1 MASRRVARARHV
13 ARQLRASVTNRLGA
27 DAFAAECAARGPVPT
42 GAVCLWFAS
51 GPENTYQLTHW
62 LGPLERLAESVPV
75 AIVVA
80 RPDTGRAVLAATS
93 LPVAFAPSS
102 RALETLVHEADVPV
116 VLYVNHVELN
126 FRMLR
131 FASPVHVY
139 LGHGESDKDSSV
151 SNQNRAYD
159 RVFVA
164 GRAAQDRIASHLRGF
179 DVDRLTRTIGSPQL
193 DDDHAGA
200 PDWAPDGSIRVL
212 YAPTWEGDRPRMA
225 YGSVPT
231 HGVALVRALVADPR
245 FRVVYR
251 PHPRAGYNDPAT
263 READAAVRAVL
274 AEHGDRHLVD
284 IGAYGWQW
292 DFCDVCVTD
301 VSSVAYDWLATGK
314 PLLVTRP
321 ADARAFLPDSPL
333 LRTTPTLDAADA
345 PQAADVVGAL
355 AADDR
360 GDARARRLEAAAYY
374 FGDTA
379 DGASTRRFGEAVREA
394 VAYAREHPVPV
405 VPDH

>member
-13 ARQLRASVTNRLGA
+13 ARQLRASVGNRVGA
-27 DAFAAECAARGPVPT
+27 DAFAAACAARGPVPS
-42 GAVCLWFAS
+42 GAVCVWFAS

-62 LGPLERLAESVPV
+62 LRPLERLATRVPV
-75 AIVVA
+75 AVVVA
-80 RPDTGRAVLAATS
+80 RPDTGREVMAATT

-102 RALETLVHEADVPV
+102 RALETLLDDADVPV

-159 RVFVA
+159 RVLVA
-164 GRAAQDRIASHLRGF
+164 GRAAQDRIATHLRGF
-179 DVDRLTRTIGSPQL
+179 DVERLTRTIGSPQL
-193 DDDHAGA
+193 DDDHRGA
-200 PDWAPDGSIRVL
+200 PGWERDDSIRVL
-212 YAPTWEGDRPRMA
+212 YAPTWEGDRPRMS

-231 HGVALVRALVADPR
+231 HGVGLVTALAGDPR

-263 READAAVRAVL
+263 READAQVRAVL
-274 AEHGDRHLVD
+274 ARHGDRHLID
-284 IGAYGWQW
+284 TGAYGWQW

-321 ADARAFLPDSPL
+321 ADPRAFVPRSPL
-333 LRTTPTLDAADA
+333 LDTTPVLDVADASGAADLVA
-345 PQAADVVGAL
+345 SL
-355 AADDR
+355 ASDDD
-360 GDARARRLEAAAYY
+360 DASRARRSETAAYY
-374 FGDTA
+374 FGDTRR
-379 DGASTRRFGEAVREA
+379 GAGTRRFGDAVVEA
-394 VAYAREHPVPV
+394 VAYARDHPVPG
-405 VPDH
+405 